1 MFGFFMKFLPMTFL
15 VRVNKTKSVRV
26 SSLEIKIQYGDVSD
40 DSGIFINSISCRYFG
55 AIETDMNRHQVLTGA
70 CNAGDQCYAV
80 GSVEGIHFTVRKSRK
95 SKGGVRFLDCQ

>member
-1 MFGFFMKFLPMTFL
+1 MTFL

-40 DSGIFINSISCRYFG
+40 DSGIFINSISCRYFA

-80 GSVEGIHFTVRKSRK
+80 GSVEGIHFTVRRSRK

>member
-1 MFGFFMKFLPMTFL
+1 MKFLPMTFL

-40 DSGIFINSISCRYFG
+40 DSGIFINSISCRYIG

-80 GSVEGIHFTVRKSRK
+80 GSVEGIHFTVRRSRK